1 MSMSPLPGDGAA
13 ATDPVKLCDASG
25 MAMIHRYFRA
35 GFAEG
40 PALVRSVS
48 AGDADRAALVATELS
63 TLSSGLH
70 AHHEG
75 EELRLWDALE
85 ERAPGLRVARRGG
98 CGRSTS
104 GSPRRWTNWTRRC
117 PPGARPARPRMRTR
131 LLEALDGVNAALTA
145 HFGDE
150 EQNIVPVMETVITP
164 KEIQWFSDHG
174 RKATPKGQSW
184 NVLGAIM
191 AAQPDDGKAFL
202 GEMPAPFRLVWRLFG
217 RSRYDAHRAALT
229 GRG

>member
-1 MSMSPLPGDGAA
+1 MSMSPLPGEGAA
-13 ATDPVKLCDASG
+13 AADPVKLCDASG
-25 MAMIHRYFRA
+25 MATIHRYFRA

-48 AGDADRAALVATELS
+48 AGDADRVALVATELS

-75 EELRLWDALE
+75 EEMRLWDALE
-85 ERAPGLRVARRGG
+85 ERAPGCALHVG
-98 CGRSTS
+98 
-104 GSPRRWTNWTRRC
+104 
-117 PPGARPARPRMRTR
+117 RMRTQHQR
-131 LLEALDGVNAALTA
+131 IAESLEELNAVLPAWRASGSTQDADAVLEALDGVNAALTA